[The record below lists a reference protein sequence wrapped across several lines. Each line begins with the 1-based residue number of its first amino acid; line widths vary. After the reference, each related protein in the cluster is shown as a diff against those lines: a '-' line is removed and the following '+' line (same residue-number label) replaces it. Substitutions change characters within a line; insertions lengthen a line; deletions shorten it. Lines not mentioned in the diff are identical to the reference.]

1 MDLARPLD
9 QPTHPTWSID
19 TLFKH
24 SRDLLCVTDNASNL
38 RRVNPAWS
46 RAMGY
51 AQTAQPGVPLFRL
64 VDSADHDRPH
74 TAFADA
80 VASGELRTVT
90 ARCPGS
96 GRAPGWVEW
105 LTALTLEKGLALVQR
120 LAKERADAPA

>member
-9 QPTHPTWSID
+9 QPTRPTWSID

-24 SRDLLCVTDNASNL
+24 SHDLLCVTDNASNL

-64 VDSADHDRPH
+64 VDSADHDRLR

-80 VASGELRTVT
+80 VVSG
-90 ARCPGS
+90 
-96 GRAPGWVEW
+96 APGWVEW

-120 LAKERADAPA
+120 LAKESADAPA